1 MLLFFLLMGVFYGT
15 ACLIGNQFFPQG
27 GLNWLQ
33 LGINTV
39 LILGYCAALYPLL
52 KPAWRQMQTL

>member
-1 MLLFFLLMGVFYGT
+1 MGVFYGA